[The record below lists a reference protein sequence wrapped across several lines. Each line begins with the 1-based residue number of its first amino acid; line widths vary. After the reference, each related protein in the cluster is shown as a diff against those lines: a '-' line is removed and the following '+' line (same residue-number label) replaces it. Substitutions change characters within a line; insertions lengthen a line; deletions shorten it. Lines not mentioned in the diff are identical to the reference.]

1 MQDCFRAHPDIYGAE
16 LSDDE
21 DEQDQHDQVTA
32 GAAMSAIPQD
42 SASEPKSTPQN
53 SASNPNSTSHSN
65 TNSSSPPSEF
75 QSDPA
80 QHPDAPMP
88 VAMHHDEP
96 HSDSIPK
103 AAFSATTEET
113 SVGAPPGATF
123 GEDQDSKRK
132 RAEAAAE
139 QVKKDYGGKEAD
151 QAKEGKGHRSE
162 SELKTGGEKGS
173 KMSENKGR

>member
-21 DEQDQHDQVTA
+21 DEQDQDQITA
-32 GAAMSAIPQD
+32 GAATSATPQD
-42 SASEPKSTPQN
+42 SASD
-53 SASNPNSTSHSN
+53 PNSTSHSN
-65 TNSSSPPSEF
+65 SNSSSPPAEF

-96 HSDSIPK
+96 HSESIPV
-103 AAFSATTEET
+103 AAFSATTEAT
-113 SVGAPPGATF
+113 SVGAPPGATA
-123 GEDQDSKRK
+123 GEDQESKRK
-132 RAEAAAE
+132 RAKAAAE

-151 QAKEGKGHRSE
+151 QEKQGSGHRSE
-162 SELKTGGEKGS
+162 SNELVTGGQKGS
-173 KMSENKGR
+173 KMTDDKSR